1 MKTGE
6 LNKNITLFPG
16 ASAWEY
22 LCHKLGLPPALAR
35 HERQVYVLVNLVVN
49 LLLASLIFLFLSFFS
64 IQSNY
69 SAFIST
75 LSVLIILAL
84 LQPGLEAVLER
95 VLRPEQLIYRQ
106 FVEEYGQVV
115 RGTADLSTLLPYVSR
130 LLYETLE
137 VNHVTIWFYCAEES
151 LLTLAH
157 AEGILPGDCLAELP
171 VDLELKQLHGTQA
184 VSTAPESALRRGLM
198 DLGIETVASLSLRYE
213 LVGLI
218 GLGSSRRSQLHHLET
233 LRVLDLLAGQLA
245 LAVKNSRL
253 IADLAETLNK
263 LQLAYRRT
271 MDAQEEERRNLAI
284 ELHDDVLSRLTTM
297 GMTLRHSQRQL
308 TGNPAQVQAW
318 LEMLEQETRYLNGRL
333 REITQGLHP
342 TILTDLGLIAALQAY
357 MDSLTRH
364 ALPPSAP
371 RTVDLTAQGFGD
383 TRIQD
388 QKLERD
394 LYYITRQA
402 VDNALKHAQADQIFI
417 HLRWRDDAVTVAV
430 QDTGAGMKNAPEL
443 LMGQQGHLG
452 LLSMHERALAWRG
465 RLSFQSTPGR
475 GTTVYARL
483 PISQPSP
490 NPTHLQAFTHYLQRA
505 QKLP

>member
-1 MKTGE
+1 MKSGE
-6 LNKNITLFPG
+6 FKKNIILFQG

-22 LCHKLGLPPALAR
+22 LCDKVGLPPILAR
-35 HERQVYVLVNLVVN
+35 HERQVYVLVNLVVSS
-49 LLLASLIFLFLSFFS
+49 LLAVLVFLFLSLFS

-69 SAFIST
+69 SALIST
-75 LSVLIILAL
+75 LSVLVIFAL
-84 LQPGLEAVLER
+84 LQPWLEAALER
-95 VLRPEQLIYRQ
+95 VLRPEQLVYRQ

-115 RGTADLSTLLPYVSR
+115 RGAADLSALLPYVSR
-130 LLYETLE
+130 ILYETLQ
-137 VNHVTIWFYCAEES
+137 VSTTTIWFYCAEES
-151 LLTLAH
+151 LLTLVYT
-157 AEGILPGDCLAELP
+157 EGILPDNSLGELP
-171 VDLELKQLHGTQA
+171 VDLELKQLHGTQP
-184 VSTAPESALRRGLM
+184 VSTVPESALRRGLM
-198 DLGIETVASLSLRYE
+198 ALGIETVASLSLRHE

-218 GLGSSRRSQLHHLET
+218 GLGSSRHGQSHRLET

-271 MDAQEEERRNLAI
+271 IDTQEEERRSLAI
-284 ELHDDVLSRLTTM
+284 ELHDDILSRLTTM
-297 GMTLRHSQRQL
+297 GMTLRQSQRQL
-308 TGNPAQVQAW
+308 PGNPTQVQAW
-318 LEMLEQETRYLNGRL
+318 LEILEQETRYLNGRL

-357 MDSLTRH
+357 IDSLTKH
-364 ALPPSAP
+364 ALPTSAP
-371 RTVDLTAQGFGD
+371 RTIDLTTQGFGEV
-383 TRIQD
+383 RIKD

-417 HLRWRDDAVTVAV
+417 HLRWRDDAITVAV
-430 QDTGAGMKNAPEL
+430 QDTGVGMKSAPEL

-465 RLSFQSTPGR
+465 QLNFQSTSGR

-490 NPTHLQAFTHYLQRA
+490 NPTHLQAFTHYLRY
-505 QKLP
+505 